1 MIGYFL
7 ATFTALLWGAGFIG
21 SRYGLEQLGAMS
33 VTFTRFGIALL
44 VCLPTIYWIKKVN
57 IKREIFPKI
66 FICSLALAAIM
77 FFQIKGLEYTTVA
90 KSGFITIL
98 YVFFTPIFSY
108 ILYKTKISS
117 TYWTLLA
124 LAFSGILLLLDLNI
138 SNFNR
143 GDFYTLLC
151 ALCSA
156 AHLIAIERYSKQ
168 VKDIFLFNILQLFF
182 VCLITLPLALIFEG
196 SAAFITLAKN
206 YETSVAPIVG
216 LIFMGVFSTAV
227 AFLIQIKAQQ
237 TLAPHKV
244 SLVFLLES
252 PFAAILGYM
261 YFDEMISTQ
270 GAVGCFI
277 VLAAVALIPF
287 EERIQTSY
295 HAHYYQF
302 RNGLIKHAYTLGQ
315 IIR

>member
-44 VCLPTIYWIKKVN
+44 VCLPTIFWIKNAKINKDMLAKV
-57 IKREIFPKI
+57 FV
-66 FICSLALAAIM
+66 CALALAGIM

-98 YVFFTPIFSY
+98 YVFFTPILSY
-108 ILYKTKISS
+108 MLYKTKISR
-117 TYWTLLA
+117 TYWSLLA
-124 LAFSGILLLLDLNI
+124 LAFTGILLLLDLNI

-156 AHLIAIERYSKQ
+156 VHLIAIERFSKQ
-168 VKDIFLFNILQLFF
+168 VNNLFLFNILQLFF
-182 VCLITLPLALIFEG
+182 VCVITLPLALIFEG
-196 SAAFITLAKN
+196 SQSFTTLALN
-206 YETSVAPIVG
+206 YETNLSPIAG
-216 LIFMGVFSTAV
+216 LLFMGVFSTAV

-261 YFDEMISTQ
+261 YFGEFISNQ
-270 GAVGCFI
+270 GAFGCLV
-277 VLAAVALIPF
+277 VLVAVALIPL
-287 EERIQTSY
+287 EDRIQASY
-295 HAHYYQF
+295 HAYYYQF
-302 RNGLIKHAYTLGQ
+302 RIGLIKHAHTLGQ